1 MKSGLKSLW
10 RDFSFPVLSVLG
22 EKERTWLTAEGLPLS
37 GPTAACPGAQGEHSP
52 HPNHSTA
59 QNQPLD
65 VTTPQPPPPC
75 WDSAACTSPIHL
87 RVCNK
92 EEPRGSIPFFTPL
105 YGDGTA
111 ELSAAPAEP
120 VCALSISTW
129 LSWPSSVRSPPT
141 AEPQNIFHPWV
152 STEHPLLTH
161 SGAAMG
167 RGSQG
172 RALPCFPFLSL
183 FTIHFCDFYPSE
195 WRLTGSQRADIRI
208 FHGCSLQTPWAQH
221 PALRPRGTHRSPN
234 PVLGA
239 PLLLGNV
246 RHRWSPCAGW
256 GWSSCGSQ
264 TLQDHQGHKGAAE
277 VHRRRDPG
285 QSRISASLEIH
296 LHPRSAGP
304 LSAQI
309 FTQRGDCHL
318 SPLY

>member
-65 VTTPQPPPPC
+65 VTAPQPPPPC

-92 EEPRGSIPFFTPL
+92 EEPRGSIPFFKPL

-120 VCALSISTW
+120 ICALSISTW

-141 AEPQNIFHPWV
+141 TELQNIFHPWV

-161 SGAAMG
+161 SAAAMG

-172 RALPCFPFLSL
+172 RLPREEHCL
-183 FTIHFCDFYPSE
+183 
-195 WRLTGSQRADIRI
+195 
-208 FHGCSLQTPWAQH
+208 
-221 PALRPRGTHRSPN
+221 
-234 PVLGA
+234 
-239 PLLLGNV
+239 
-246 RHRWSPCAGW
+246 
-256 GWSSCGSQ
+256 
-264 TLQDHQGHKGAAE
+264 
-277 VHRRRDPG
+277 
-285 QSRISASLEIH
+285 ASH
-296 LHPRSAGP
+296 S
-304 LSAQI
+304 
-309 FTQRGDCHL
+309 
-318 SPLY
+318 